1 MNIACQDV
9 ENPVPTGSGAVPK
22 SSEVIMST
30 KISMIFLVAA
40 VMLLSCKQQGA
51 SVSGASAAPSAN
63 ADPNDAIRTVI
74 QARIAHNGNLN
85 LQSFDTEVKQITIDG
100 AHARAQV
107 EFHAKNG
114 PGAMQFTYALEK
126 RDGAWFVV
134 ESNPGGGNFAHP
146 ALDGSQTPSQMGTGG
161 ANSSVFQTLDKL
173 HGRTAANSQNLPPG
187 HPPIAASPQN
197 ASPQAP

>member
-1 MNIACQDV
+1 
-9 ENPVPTGSGAVPK
+9 VPK
-22 SSEVIMST
+22 RSEVIVSK
-30 KISMIFLVAA
+30 KIFTIFLVSA
-40 VMLLSCKQQGA
+40 VILLGCKRQGA
-51 SVSGASAAPSAN
+51 SVSGAPAASSAN

-114 PGAMQFTYALEK
+114 PGAMQLTYALEK

-134 ESNPGGGNFAHP
+134 ESNPGGANFAHP
-146 ALDGSQTPSQMGTGG
+146 ALDGSQIPSQKGTSG
-161 ANSSVFQTLDKL
+161 ADSSVFRTLDNL

-187 HPPIAASPQN
+187 HPPVAATPQN
-197 ASPQAP
+197 TNPQAP

>member
-1 MNIACQDV
+1 MNIACQDMAC
-9 ENPVPTGSGAVPK
+9 AVPK
-22 SSEVIMST
+22 SSEVIVSKKT
-30 KISMIFLVAA
+30 FTIFLVSALI
-40 VMLLSCKQQGA
+40 LLGCNHQGA
-51 SVSGASAAPSAN
+51 SVSGAPAAPSAN

-114 PGAMQFTYALEK
+114 PGAMQLSYALEK

-134 ESNPGGGNFAHP
+134 ESNPGGANFAHP
-146 ALDGSQTPSQMGTGG
+146 PLDGSQVLSQKGTGG
-161 ANSSVFQTLDKL
+161 VNSSVFQTLDKL

-187 HPPIAASPQN
+187 HPPVAASPQN

>member
-1 MNIACQDV
+1 MRLINIACQGAADL
-9 ENPVPTGSGAVPK
+9 VPTRSGAVPK
-22 SSEVIMST
+22 SSEVIVSK
-30 KISMIFLVAA
+30 KIFAFFLVSAA
-40 VMLLSCKQQGA
+40 TLLGCKQQGA
-51 SVSGASAAPSAN
+51 SISGAPAASSAN
-63 ADPNDAIRTVI
+63 TDPNDVIRTVI

-114 PGAMQFTYALEK
+114 PGAMQLTYALEK

-146 ALDGSQTPSQMGTGG
+146 ALDGTQAPSQKGTSG
-161 ANSSVFQTLDKL
+161 ADSSVFRMLDNL
-173 HGRTAANSQNLPPG
+173 HGRAATDLQNLPPG
-187 HPPIAASPQN
+187 HPRIISSPKDKL
-197 ASPQAP
+197 P

>member
-1 MNIACQDV
+1 MKFACQG
-9 ENPVPTGSGAVPK
+9 TGSVVPK
-22 SSEVIMST
+22 SSEVIVS
-30 KISMIFLVAA
+30 KKNSILLLVSAAFL
-40 VMLLSCKQQGA
+40 LGCNHQGA
-51 SVSGASAAPSAN
+51 SVSGALAAPSAN

-100 AHARAQV
+100 ARARAQV

-114 PGAMQFTYALEK
+114 PGAMQLTYALEK
-126 RDGAWFVV
+126 RDGAWIVV
-134 ESNPGGGNFAHP
+134 DSNPGGGNFAHP
-146 ALDGSQTPSQMGTGG
+146 PLDGSQIPSQRGTRG
-161 ANSSVFQTLDKL
+161 ADSSVFQTLDKL

-187 HPPIAASPQN
+187 HPPVAASPQN

>member
-1 MNIACQDV
+1 MNIACL
-9 ENPVPTGSGAVPK
+9 GRSSAVPK
-22 SSEVIMST
+22 SSEVIVSK
-30 KISMIFLVAA
+30 KILAIFLVSAA
-40 VMLLSCKQQGA
+40 LLLGCKQQGA
-51 SVSGASAAPSAN
+51 SVSGAPGTPSAN

-114 PGAMQFTYALEK
+114 PGAMQLTYALEK

-146 ALDGSQTPSQMGTGG
+146 ALNGSQTPSQKGTVG
-161 ANSSVFQTLDKL
+161 ADSSVFRTLDNL
-173 HGRTAANSQNLPPG
+173 HGRTAPNSQNLPPG
-187 HPPIAASPQN
+187 HPPVAASPQN

>member
-1 MNIACQDV
+1 MNFACQ
-9 ENPVPTGSGAVPK
+9 GRSSAVPK
-22 SSEVIMST
+22 SSEVIVS
-30 KISMIFLVAA
+30 KNIFTIYLFTFVI
-40 VMLLSCKQQGA
+40 LLGCKQQGA
-51 SVSGASAAPSAN
+51 SHSGAPATPSAN

-85 LQSFDTEVKQITIDG
+85 LQSFDTQVKQITIDG

-114 PGAMQFTYALEK
+114 PGAMQLTYALEK

-134 ESNPGGGNFAHP
+134 ESNSGGGNFAHP
-146 ALDGSQTPSQMGTGG
+146 ALDGSQIPSQRG
-161 ANSSVFQTLDKL
+161 AVGADSSVFRTLDNL

-187 HPPIAASPQN
+187 HPPISAPPQN
-197 ASPQAP
+197 TSPQAP

>member
-1 MNIACQDV
+1 VA
-9 ENPVPTGSGAVPK
+9 SAVPK
-22 SSEVIMST
+22 SSEVTVSKRIF
-30 KISMIFLVAA
+30 IVFLV
-40 VMLLSCKQQGA
+40 
-51 SVSGASAAPSAN
+51 SAAILLGCNQRGGSVPGAPAASSAN
-63 ADPNDAIRTVI
+63 ADPNDAIRAVI

-85 LQSFDTEVKQITIDG
+85 LQSFDTQVKQITIDG
-100 AHARAQV
+100 AHARAEV

-114 PGAMQFTYALEK
+114 PGAMQLTYALEK

-146 ALDGSQTPSQMGTGG
+146 ALDGSQTPLQNGTIG
-161 ANSSVFQTLDKL
+161 ADSSVFRVLDNL
-173 HGRTAANSQNLPPG
+173 HGRTAANSPNLPPG

>member
-1 MNIACQDV
+1 
-9 ENPVPTGSGAVPK
+9 VPK
-22 SSEVIMST
+22 SSEVIMNSRIST
-30 KISMIFLVAA
+30 IFLVSAL
-40 VMLLSCKQQGA
+40 VLSGCKQQGA
-51 SVSGASAAPSAN
+51 SVSGTPAAPPAN

-74 QARIAHNGNLN
+74 QARLAHNGNLN

-100 AHARAQV
+100 AHARAQI

-114 PGAMQFTYALEK
+114 PGAMQLTYALEK

-134 ESNPGGGNFAHP
+134 ESNPGASNFAHP
-146 ALDGSQTPSQMGTGG
+146 ALDGSQTPSQNG
-161 ANSSVFQTLDKL
+161 AIGADSSVFRMLDNL

-197 ASPQAP
+197 VSPQAP

>member
-1 MNIACQDV
+1 MNFACQGTR
-9 ENPVPTGSGAVPK
+9 EPVPTGSGAVPK
-22 SSEVIMST
+22 SSEVIVSK
-30 KISMIFLVAA
+30 KIFAIFLLSAA
-40 VMLLSCKQQGA
+40 ILLGCKQQGA
-51 SVSGASAAPSAN
+51 SFSGAPAAPSAN

-85 LQSFDTEVKQITIDG
+85 LQSFDTQVKQITIDG

-114 PGAMQFTYALEK
+114 PGAMQLTYALEK

-146 ALDGSQTPSQMGTGG
+146 ALDGSQIPSQRGTVG
-161 ANSSVFQTLDKL
+161 ADSSVFRTLDNL

-187 HPPIAASPQN
+187 HPPISAAPQNTSPQ
-197 ASPQAP
+197 PP

>member
-1 MNIACQDV
+1 
-9 ENPVPTGSGAVPK
+9 
-22 SSEVIMST
+22 MSKKT
-30 KISMIFLVAA
+30 FNIFLVSA
-40 VMLLSCKQQGA
+40 LILFGCNHQGA
-51 SVSGASAAPSAN
+51 SVSGALAAPSAN

-114 PGAMQFTYALEK
+114 PGAMQLTYALEK
-126 RDGAWFVV
+126 RDGAWIVV
-134 ESNPGGGNFAHP
+134 ESNSGGGNFAHP
-146 ALDGSQTPSQMGTGG
+146 PLDGSQIPSQKGTGG

-173 HGRTAANSQNLPPG
+173 HGRAAANSQNLPPG
-187 HPPIAASPQN
+187 HPPVAASPQD